1 MNSNKK
7 KQVNVYRLV
16 FTALLAAM
24 VYVGTLI
31 RIPLGESK
39 IQLAN
44 IICLLGGFLLSPVD
58 AGVAAGLG
66 SALYDVTL
74 GGYDAVGCLITFVSK
89 FLMAFVCSVL
99 YRLYI
104 RKTKK
109 TAKITVS
116 MYLIA
121 AAGALLYVLLYMTKT
136 FLMGIIVDGLTVY
149 GVWVKMLAKLPASL
163 INACAAVIVAPPLF
177 IALKLPLDK
186 AGISAHLD

>member
-1 MNSNKK
+1 MNTNMK
-7 KQVNVYRLV
+7 KQMNVYRLV

-44 IICLLGGFLLSPVD
+44 IICVLGGFLLSPVD
-58 AGVAAGLG
+58 AGIAAGLG

-89 FLMAFVCSVL
+89 FMMAFTCSAL
-99 YRLYI
+99 YRVYI

-116 MYLIA
+116 MHLIA

-136 FLMGIIVDGLTVY
+136 FLMGIIVDGLTVN

-186 AGISAHLD
+186 VGISAHLN

>member
-58 AGVAAGLG
+58 AGIAAGLG

-89 FLMAFVCSVL
+89 FLMAFVCSAL

-136 FLMGIIVDGLTVY
+136 FLMGIIVDGLTVN

-186 AGISAHLD
+186 AGVSAHLD

>member
-44 IICLLGGFLLSPVD
+44 IICVLGGFLLSPVD
-58 AGVAAGLG
+58 AGIAAGLG

-74 GGYDAVGCLITFVSK
+74 GGYDAIGCLITFVSK
-89 FLMAFVCSVL
+89 FAMAFACSAL
-99 YRLYI
+99 YRGFA
-104 RKTKK
+104 RKENAAVKN
-109 TAKITVS
+109 TVAL
-116 MYLIA
+116 YLIA
-121 AAGALLYVLLYMTKT
+121 AASALLYVLLYMTKT
-136 FLMGIIVDGLTVY
+136 FCMGLIVDGLALSA
-149 GVWVKMLAKLPASL
+149 VWVKMLAKLPASL
-163 INACAAVIVAPPLF
+163 INAAAATLIAPPLF
-177 IALKLPLDK
+177 VAVKLALDG
-186 AGISAHLD
+186 AGVSAHLN

>member
-7 KQVNVYRLV
+7 KHVNVYRLV

-109 TAKITVS
+109 TARITVS

-136 FLMGIIVDGLTVY
+136 FLMGIIVDGLNVN

-186 AGISAHLD
+186 AGVSAHLD